1 MWLFR
6 SCWRLQLNSGH
17 RVSEPI
23 GILLC
28 QTQPDSLFAFVS
40 QWIEK
45 DFYQNKPGETMQL
58 LMINEE
64 SIGSYDAVITIFTR
78 SFTESTPK
86 ILRVK

>member
-6 SCWRLQLNSGH
+6 SYWRLQLNSGH
-17 RVSEPI
+17 SVSEAT

-28 QTQPDSLFAFVS
+28 QAQSDSLFAFVS
-40 QWIEK
+40 RWIEK
-45 DFYQNKPGETMQL
+45 GFYQNKPFETMQL
-58 LMINEE
+58 LMRNLK

-78 SFTESTPK
+78 SFTESTPE